1 MRTAGPPRIERPW
14 HMGEEA
20 LSVDALIHSEMLQI
34 GILLIAAKLAEG
46 ASSRF
51 GLSPFVAYIATGF
64 ILGPTV
70 LDFVHPA
77 PEMLAFL
84 GVGGFLFFF
93 LIGLDEIDIRG
104 FVDSLRGRIFVA
116 AFISV
121 MASLLVSMIVTYD
134 LFFEFGLNLLFT
146 EALALA
152 GVLALSSL
160 GVVAKEL
167 SDSGR
172 LSEPIGIQMFTTVI
186 VAELLAMLI
195 VGFTIGEHDHHLN
208 FVSIFLLACK
218 IALFTIGAWILAIR
232 IIPPVI
238 VRLQRI
244 LNAPF
249 LSFGLIL
256 GIMFL
261 MVIAAEEIGL
271 HGKLGALLFGTALSG
286 LPSQVRRDV
295 VPGMRSVA
303 DGLFVPLFFASAGL
317 HLNFSFLELPVW
329 SIAGLVLIP
338 LAGKV
343 IGAFLGTFA
352 ARLEKPVPLA
362 MGLMAK
368 GVAEIALMLV
378 MLDAGVI
385 GEAEFSLLAMVMFAY
400 ILLTP
405 LLIRFT
411 VNRAG
416 PSDDIA
422 LPERLPPSL
431 VTFAMDHVRVGDIV
445 NRGRLYPEETISV
458 REFANR
464 WINPNQHDYLVVDR
478 DGDPAGIVS
487 LSLLRY
493 LPKDNWGDTPLRDV
507 ARRNSLRAW
516 PDELAEDALQR
527 MMDNS
532 VTTLP
537 VMERETEEFL
547 GTVTNADI
555 LELITL
561 EARGRYE

>member
-1 MRTAGPPRIERPW
+1 M
-14 HMGEEA
+14 EEA
-20 LSVDALIHSEMLQI
+20 MSVDALIHSEMLQI
-34 GILLIAAKLAEG
+34 GMLLIAAKLAEG
-46 ASSRF
+46 ALSRF
-51 GLSPFVAYIATGF
+51 GLSPFVAYIAVGF
-64 ILGPTV
+64 VLGPTV
-70 LDFVHPA
+70 LDWVHPA
-77 PEMLAFL
+77 PELLAFL
-84 GVGGFLFFF
+84 GIGGFLFFF
-93 LIGLDEIDIRG
+93 LIGLDEIDVRG
-104 FVDSLRGRIFVA
+104 FVTNLRGRIFVA

-121 MASLLVSMIVTYD
+121 TTSLIVSMIVTYD
-134 LFFEFGLNLLFT
+134 VFFEFGLNLLFT

-172 LSEPIGIQMFTTVI
+172 LSDPIGIQMFTTVI

-195 VGFTIGEHDHHLN
+195 VGFTIGEHDYRLHFGSMAWLG
-208 FVSIFLLACK
+208 FK
-218 IALFTIGAWILAIR
+218 IALFTIAAWILAIR
-232 IIPPVI
+232 VIPPVI

-303 DGLFVPLFFASAGL
+303 EGLFVPLFFASAGL
-317 HLNFSFLELPVW
+317 HLNLSFVELPAW
-329 SIAGLVLIP
+329 TIAGLVLIP
-338 LAGKV
+338 FVGKAA
-343 IGAFLGTFA
+343 GAFLGAFA
-352 ARLEKPVPLA
+352 ARMEKPLPLA

-378 MLDAGVI
+378 MLDAGALSEEV
-385 GEAEFSLLAMVMFAY
+385 FSLLAMVMFAY

-405 LLIRFT
+405 LGIRFAI
-411 VNRAG
+411 NRAG
-416 PSDDIA
+416 PTDDMT

-431 VTFAMDHVRVGDIV
+431 VTFALDHVRVGDIM
-445 NRGRLYPEETISV
+445 NRGSLYPQESLSV

-464 WINPNQHDYLVVDR
+464 WIDANQHDYVVVDKN
-478 DGDPAGIVS
+478 GDAAGVVS

-493 LPKDNWGDTPLRDV
+493 LPKENWGDTPLSDV
-507 ARRNSLRAW
+507 VRRSALRAR

-527 MMDNS
+527 MSDNS
-532 VTTLP
+532 ITTLP
-537 VMERETEEFL
+537 VLERETDKFL
-547 GTVTNADI
+547 GAVTSASI

-561 EARGRYE
+561 EARGSHAGGGH

>member
-1 MRTAGPPRIERPW
+1 
-14 HMGEEA
+14 MGEEF
-20 LSVDALIHSEMLQI
+20 LSTDALIHSEMLQI
-34 GILLIAAKLAEG
+34 GMMLICAKLAEG
-46 ASSRF
+46 ALSRF
-51 GLSPFVAYIATGF
+51 GLSPFVAYIAIGF

-70 LDFVHPA
+70 LDIVHPA
-77 PEMLAFL
+77 PELLAFL
-84 GVGGFLFFF
+84 GIGGFLFFF

-104 FVDSLRGRIFVA
+104 FVSNLRGRIFVA
-116 AFISV
+116 ASISV
-121 MASLLVSMIVTYD
+121 IASLMVSMIVTYD

-172 LSEPIGIQMFTTVI
+172 LSDPIGIQMFTTVI
-186 VAELLAMLI
+186 VAELLAMLV
-195 VGFTIGEHDHHLN
+195 VGFTIGEHDYRLHLGSMLWLG
-208 FVSIFLLACK
+208 FK
-218 IALFTIGAWILAIR
+218 IALFTIAAWVLAIR
-232 IIPPVI
+232 VIPPVI
-238 VRLQRI
+238 VHLQRL

-256 GIMFL
+256 GIMFM
-261 MVIAAEEIGL
+261 MVIAAEAIGL

-303 DGLFVPLFFASAGL
+303 EGLFVPLFFASAGL
-317 HLNFSFLELPVW
+317 HLNFSFVELPGW
-329 SIAGLVLIP
+329 TIAGLVLIP
-338 LAGKV
+338 LAGKAA
-343 IGAFLGTFA
+343 GAFVGALA
-352 ARLEKPVPLA
+352 ARFEKPFPLA

-385 GEAEFSLLAMVMFAY
+385 DEEVFSLLAMVMFAY

-405 LLIRFT
+405 LAIRFT
-411 VNRAG
+411 INRAG
-416 PSDDIA
+416 PTKDIK
-422 LPERLPPSL
+422 LPDHLPPSL
-431 VTFAMDHVRVGDIV
+431 VTFAIDHVTVGDIID
-445 NRGRLYPEETISV
+445 RGHLHPNESISV

-464 WINPNQHDYLVVDR
+464 WIDANQHDYVVVDR
-478 DGDPAGIVS
+478 DGNFSGIVS

-493 LPKDNWGDTPLRDV
+493 LPKENWADTPLREV
-507 ARRNSLRAW
+507 VRRNSLRAW

-527 MMDNS
+527 MSDNS
-532 VTTLP
+532 ITTLP
-537 VMERETEEFL
+537 VMERETENFL
-547 GTVTNADI
+547 GTVTSASI
-555 LELITL
+555 IELITL
-561 EARGRYE
+561 EARGRHTGSGQ

>member
-1 MRTAGPPRIERPW
+1 M
-14 HMGEEA
+14 EEA
-20 LSVDALIHSEMLQI
+20 LTVDALIHSEMLQI
-34 GILLIAAKLAEG
+34 GMLLIAAKLSEG
-46 ASSRF
+46 AMSRF

-64 ILGPTV
+64 VLGPTV
-70 LDFVHPA
+70 LDVVHPA
-77 PEMLAFL
+77 PELLAFM
-84 GVGGFLFFF
+84 GIGGFLFFF

-104 FVDSLRGRIFVA
+104 FVSNLRGRIFVA

-121 MASLLVSMIVTYD
+121 VASLIVSMIVTYNV
-134 LFFEFGLNLLFT
+134 FFDFGLELLFT
-146 EALALA
+146 DALALA

-172 LSEPIGIQMFTTVI
+172 LSDPIGIQMFTTVV
-186 VAELLAMLI
+186 VAELIAMLI
-195 VGFTIGEHDHHLN
+195 VGFTIGEHDYRLHVGSMLWLG
-208 FVSIFLLACK
+208 FK
-218 IALFTIGAWILAIR
+218 IALFTVSAWILAIR
-232 IIPPVI
+232 VIPPVI

-286 LPSQVRRDV
+286 LPPQVRRDV

-303 DGLFVPLFFASAGL
+303 EGLFVPLFFASAGL
-317 HLNFSFLELPVW
+317 HLNFSFVELPAW
-329 SIAGLVLIP
+329 TIAGLVLIP

-343 IGAFLGTFA
+343 AGAFLGVFA
-352 ARLEKPVPLA
+352 ARLEKPFPLA

-385 GEAEFSLLAMVMFAY
+385 SEEVFSLLAMVMFAY

-405 LLIRFT
+405 LAIRFT
-411 VNRAG
+411 IRRAG
-416 PSDDIA
+416 PSDDLT

-431 VTFAMDHVRVGDIV
+431 VNFALDHARVGDLV

-464 WINPNQHDYLVVDR
+464 WIDPNQHDYVVVNR

-493 LPKDNWGDTPLRDV
+493 LPKENWADTPLREV

-527 MMDNS
+527 MTDNS
-532 VTTLP
+532 ITTLP
-537 VMERETEEFL
+537 VLERETEEFL
-547 GTVTNADI
+547 GTVTSAGI

-561 EARGRYE
+561 EARGRHPGIGH